1 METRCIAIGGAFL
14 LITLESRRA
23 TAAVLVIAVLGLVS
37 KVLTARALADEQ
49 DGQAAV
55 LDRQAAEYRAET
67 SKTIVQLQQFRETEA
82 MAAEG
87 SGGKRGTA
95 TLVNLNPRI
104 NSWFLLTLNWG
115 TGAPLTYHLE
125 NPKPR
130 VQAFHL
136 GAANSHGIRIT
147 TDGRTIDCDLWS
159 GTDDALSAAQ
169 RSGLPYAPLCG
180 GALYLRNRVA
190 GRYTMLELMSGF
202 LRDHVWG
209 GEEVVGFVRK
219 EFFKD
224 RFLDQ
229 GQPETAAP
237 GTQVS
242 EHPDWPLRA
251 SVEDMNHPVAPNN
264 LGINLGRPVQS
275 LVAGQWYPAVGLP
288 GVYVSFI
295 EPRLISSSIMIS
307 YPERVSN
314 LNSVEASAM
323 VYLVAFDLNQ
333 LDLGFALGTDHPRV
347 GWSPRPP
354 ANMHDGLPGP
364 DGIKTAAPLVT
375 NGMISPALTD
385 KTVAAFA
392 GGFKREHGAFKYGPF
407 SQLNHGS
414 HYGFIE
420 EGVVFSKPQPGL
432 ATLYVLDDGTVGMK
446 TWTEANDGLLSRI
459 RFARQNGVPLIEYD
473 TTTKTSEPGSL
484 VARWGPGNW
493 SGSADEDLRSLR
505 AGVCLQET
513 PTRRFLI
520 YGYFSTAI
528 PSAMARVFQA
538 YGCKYAMHLDMNAP
552 ELTYLALYQHRG
564 SQLKVEYLA
573 QSMADTDEKTDTGVL
588 WRFLVYPD
596 NRDFFYLYRRD
607 EEK

>member
-1 METRCIAIGGAFL
+1 MEKGRFARGEVFL
-14 LITLESRRA
+14 LSRIKFALA
-23 TAAVLVIAVLGLVS
+23 TSALCLIAGALVV
-37 KVLTARALADEQ
+37 RCFADEQ
-49 DGQAAV
+49 PGQAAI

-67 SKTIVQLQQFRETEA
+67 SKTIVQLQQFRDTETT
-82 MAAEG
+82 AAEG
-87 SGGKRGTA
+87 SGGKHGTA

-104 NSWFLLTLNWG
+104 NGWFLLTLNWG
-115 TGAPLTYHLE
+115 SGAPLTYHLE

-130 VQAFHL
+130 TQTIHL
-136 GAANSHGIRIT
+136 GPANSHGIEIST
-147 TDGRTIDCDLWS
+147 GGRATDCDLWF
-159 GTDDALSAAQ
+159 GADDAVAAAQ

-180 GALYLRNRVA
+180 GDLYLRNRVA

-229 GQPETAAP
+229 GQQEGAAP
-237 GTQVS
+237 GTRVS
-242 EHPDWPLRA
+242 EHPDWPLPA
-251 SVEDMNHPVAPNN
+251 SVEESNRPVAPNN
-264 LGINLGRPVQS
+264 LGIDVGRPVQS
-275 LVAGQWYPAVGLP
+275 LIAGQWYPAAGLP

-295 EPRLISSSIMIS
+295 EPRLISTSILSS
-307 YPERVSN
+307 YPNRVNN

-354 ANMHDGLPGP
+354 AIMRGDLPGP

-385 KTVAAFA
+385 RTVAAFA

-407 SQLNHGS
+407 SVLNHGS

-420 EGVVFSKPQPGL
+420 QGVVFSKLEPGL
-432 ATLYVLDDGTVGMK
+432 ATLYVLDDGTIAMK
-446 TWTEANDGLLSRI
+446 TWTDADDALLSRI
-459 RFARQNGVPLIEYD
+459 KFARQNGVPLIEYNA
-473 TTTKTSEPGSL
+473 TTKTSEPGSL

-505 AGVCLQET
+505 AGACIQET
-513 PTRRFLI
+513 PTRQFLI

-552 ELTYLALYQHRG
+552 ELTYLALYVHQG

-573 QSMADTDEKTDTGVL
+573 QSMAGTDEKTDSGVL
-588 WRFLVYPD
+588 WRFLAYPD

-607 EEK
+607 EKK

>member
-1 METRCIAIGGAFL
+1 VAERRLAPGEVL
-14 LITLESRRA
+14 LLSKIESRRV
-23 TAAVLVIAVLGLVS
+23 TAAALAASALVLVVGAFVS
-37 KVLTARALADEQ
+37 RGFTEEQ
-49 DGQAAV
+49 SEQAAV
-55 LDRQAAEYRAET
+55 LDRQAAEYRAAT
-67 SKTIVQLQQFRETEA
+67 SKTILQLQQFRETETT
-82 MAAEG
+82 AAEG

-115 TGAPLTYHLE
+115 TGMTLTYHLE
-125 NPKPR
+125 NPKP
-130 VQAFHL
+130 QAQTIHL
-136 GAANSHGIRIT
+136 GATNPHGIEI
-147 TDGRTIDCDLWS
+147 
-159 GTDDALSAAQ
+159 SAAGHTKDCHLWFGADDSLAAGQ

-180 GALYLRNRVA
+180 GDLYLRNRVA

-209 GEEVVGFVRK
+209 GEEVVGLVRK

-229 GQPETAAP
+229 GQQEAAAP
-237 GTQVS
+237 STKVS
-242 EHPDWPLRA
+242 EHPDWPLPG
-251 SVEDMNHPVAPNN
+251 SVEESDRPVAPNN
-264 LGINLGRPVQS
+264 LGIDAGRPVRS
-275 LVAGQWYPAVGLP
+275 LLAGQWYPAVGVR

-295 EPRLISSSIMIS
+295 EPRLISSNILSS
-307 YPERVSN
+307 YPNLVSN

-333 LDLGFALGTDHPRV
+333 LGLGFALGTDHPRV

-354 ANMHDGLPGP
+354 ANMRDDLRGP
-364 DGIKTAAPLVT
+364 DGINTAAPLVT
-375 NGMISPALTD
+375 NGIISPALTD
-385 KTVAAFA
+385 RTVAAFA

-420 EGVVFSKPQPGL
+420 QGVVFSKLQPGL
-432 ATLYVLDDGTVGMK
+432 ATLYVLDDGTIWMK
-446 TWTEANDGLLSRI
+446 TWTDADDALLNRI
-459 RFARQNGVPLIEYD
+459 KFARQNGVPLIEYNA
-473 TTTKTSEPGSL
+473 TTKTSEPGSL

-505 AGVCLQET
+505 AGACIQET
-513 PTRRFLI
+513 PTRQFLI
-520 YGYFSTAI
+520 YGFFSTAI
-528 PSAMARVFQA
+528 PSAMTRVFQA

-552 ELTYLALYQHRG
+552 ELTYLALYVHQG

-573 QSMADTDEKTDTGVL
+573 QSMADTDKKTDSEVL

-607 EEK
+607 EKK